1 MTDTGPQDRSDD
13 DAPGASGGA
22 GGSYGDDAPGTG
34 DTADLDALG
43 RRGSPYDDTAFGQ
56 DAADSGGAG
65 SDGPA
70 TGYDADE
77 AWTIRKESPGPGWTT
92 QAGAGSGPGWGSA
105 PLYESDATP
114 FGTSYGETARY
125 EADAVE
131 AAESAPVD
139 PEADTAEPD
148 YSDPIADEAT
158 RHDAGAPWPG
168 PGMPPPPPPPGMQPP
183 PPGGAYGHP
192 GYGPPV
198 DGPSGQ
204 GPGYA
209 PGAYG
214 NAGYGSAGYGAAG
227 SWPAYGPGMWAPD
240 PAAPFG
246 RHPVTGEAY
255 SDKQKLVAGLLQVFV
270 GWTGAGRFYL
280 GDNGMGVAQLL
291 VSVFTCGIGAL
302 WPLIDGILIL
312 MGNVPDSQGRPLR
325 D

>member
-13 DAPGASGGA
+13 DTPGVSGNRGSGG
-22 GGSYGDDAPGTG
+22 GYGDADPASG
-34 DTADLDALG
+34 DTADLDSLG

-56 DAADSGGAG
+56 ESVDSGGPESGG
-65 SDGPA
+65 SA
-70 TGYDADE
+70 SGYDADE

-139 PEADTAEPD
+139 PEADDVEPD
-148 YSDPIADEAT
+148 YSDPIADDAP
-158 RHDAGAPWPG
+158 RHDADAGAEGPG
-168 PGMPPPPPPPGMQPP
+168 PGTPPPGMPPPPPGMPPP
-183 PPGGAYGHP
+183 PPGGEYGPAGYGAPGYAPP
-192 GYGPPV
+192 GYGP
-198 DGPSGQ
+198 
-204 GPGYA
+204 
-209 PGAYG
+209 
-214 NAGYGSAGYGAAG
+214 AGYGAPGYGPAG
-227 SWPAYGPGMWAPD
+227 YGPGPGMWAPD
-240 PAAPFG
+240 PTAPYG
-246 RHPVTGEAY
+246 RHPVTGEAF
-255 SDKQKLVAGLLQVFV
+255 SDKQKLVAGLLQIFV

-312 MGNVPDSQGRPLR
+312 MGNVRDSQGRPLR